1 MYTVLDWHLAG
12 DCCHTKCLK
21 FLFHEAV
28 IHFENIM
35 ASFLQGSQSIKVSI
49 FSFLVQLD
57 LSNMFREE
65 RNILISPDRFSL
77 CLKELRSMVVVK
89 CWPLEWLHQGH

>member
-12 DCCHTKCLK
+12 DCCHTKCQK

-28 IHFENIM
+28 INIENIY
-35 ASFLQGSQSIKVSI
+35 SFLQGSQSIKVSI

-65 RNILISPDRFSL
+65 RNILISPDRLSL
-77 CLKELRSMVVVK
+77 CLKELHSMVVVK
-89 CWPLEWLHQGH
+89 CWPLEWLCQGR